1 MADIQLSPQLF
12 EDIQDAVQKQ
22 HPDADQVVVMQYMA
36 AVMGYLLG
44 SQNNM
49 PPDNRDALMDE
60 LCAFTR
66 HVYEDVARSQQQQA
80 ERPPA
85 GDAFV
90 IWEPPAK

>member
-22 HPDADQVVVMQYMA
+22 HPDADQVVVMQYLG

-44 SQNNM
+44 SQKNM
-49 PPDNRDALMDE
+49 LPENRDALMDE

-66 HVYEDVARSQQQQA
+66 HVYDDVSQSQQQMQQ
-80 ERPPA
+80 PPA
-85 GDAFV
+85 GEAFG
-90 IWEPPAK
+90 IWEPSKN